1 MARTYHALLEDGV
14 SVVFHCLLRACIIL
28 RAILF
33 AGPRLTLYDALAGL
47 WAIPQLLLYALGMS
61 LGQPVRRFYNKADP
75 KLLPWDLAAARRRRL
90 RRRGIDEPDS
100 RREWMLRSLR
110 SIWIEHARNI
120 VWNSTLWVAQ
130 RRHDYGEPRLTMCE
144 LMAVHEDEVD
154 SGYPGGHSLLTTAAK
169 QGHVEIVT
177 ILIRRKVSLE
187 FSYRQRNARAI
198 GTDVD
203 KDAPTAVVIALD
215 AGHHE
220 IVRLLLRAGARR
232 RCPELRREYRKM
244 LWWELV
250 RARSLAEAGRGA
262 PISDSLQIISGVH
275 GYLPD
280 GPFNAILMFL

>member
-1 MARTYHALLEDGV
+1 
-14 SVVFHCLLRACIIL
+14 
-28 RAILF
+28 
-33 AGPRLTLYDALAGL
+33 
-47 WAIPQLLLYALGMS
+47 
-61 LGQPVRRFYNKADP
+61 
-75 KLLPWDLAAARRRRL
+75 
-90 RRRGIDEPDS
+90 
-100 RREWMLRSLR
+100 
-110 SIWIEHARNI
+110 
-120 VWNSTLWVAQ
+120 
-130 RRHDYGEPRLTMCE
+130 MCE

-232 RCPELRREYRKM
+232 RCPELRREYRKL

-280 GPFNAILMFL
+280 GPFNVILMFL